1 MDTGGFGP
9 VALVL
14 LVLVSNEVGRIGG
27 GGNLVG
33 VTAPVR
39 ELVVALMPTVETT
52 SAEESDHPIT
62 GIVRV
67 VTVPLFKSV
76 TRVEKLAGGSMIGNV
91 AESVVSGPLVEM
103 LKEGVLVSTG
113 VIKDPLDENGGS
125 VQTIGRVA
133 EFVIKEPPDMV
144 GVMNGGL

>member
-1 MDTGGFGP
+1 M
-9 VALVL
+9 ALVL
-14 LVLVSNEVGRIGG
+14 LVLVSNEVATIGG

-39 ELVVALMPTVETT
+39 ELVVALMPIVETT

-62 GIVRV
+62 GTVCV

-76 TRVEKLAGGSMIGNV
+76 TRVEKLAGGSMIGHV

-103 LKEGVLVSTG
+103 LKEGVMVSMG
-113 VIKDPLDENGGS
+113 VIKEPPDENGGS
-125 VQTIGRVA
+125 VETIGRVA
-133 EFVIKEPPDMV
+133 EFVVKEPADMV
-144 GVMNGGL
+144 GATTGGL

>member
-14 LVLVSNEVGRIGG
+14 LVLVSNEVGTIGG

-39 ELVVALMPTVETT
+39 ELVVAMMPIVETT
-52 SAEESDHPIT
+52 SAEDSDHPVT
-62 GIVRV
+62 GTVRV

-103 LKEGVLVSTG
+103 LKEGVIVSTG
-113 VIKDPLDENGGS
+113 VIKEPLDETGGS
-125 VQTIGRVA
+125 VETIGRVA
-133 EFVIKEPPDMV
+133 EFVIKEPADKV
-144 GVMNGGL
+144 GVTTEGL